1 MEGEWTVSTL
11 NVVILSG
18 NLTRAP
24 ELRKTPGGLAVTDLG
39 LAVNER
45 YKSQGG
51 EEVKKT
57 CFVDV
62 TVWGK
67 TAESCAK
74 SLRKGS
80 PALVEGRLQFDQW
93 EAQDGGKRS
102 KLRVVADR
110 VRFLAPPERTEADDA
125 AEPDDDRAFDPEPRD
140 RGGQGQ
146 RRPAPRD
153 ARSAR

>member
-1 MEGEWTVSTL
+1 MSTL

-24 ELRKTPGGLAVTDLG
+24 ELRKTPGGLSVADLG

-62 TVWGK
+62 TVWGR
-67 TAESCAK
+67 TAEACAK
-74 SLRKGS
+74 SLQKGS

-110 VRFLAPPERTEADDA
+110 VRFLAPPDHADPGETED
-125 AEPDDDRAFDPEPRD
+125 EEDDRAFEATGRAASAPPPR
-140 RGGQGQ
+140 RS
-146 RRPAPRD
+146 APRD
-153 ARSAR
+153 TRAAR